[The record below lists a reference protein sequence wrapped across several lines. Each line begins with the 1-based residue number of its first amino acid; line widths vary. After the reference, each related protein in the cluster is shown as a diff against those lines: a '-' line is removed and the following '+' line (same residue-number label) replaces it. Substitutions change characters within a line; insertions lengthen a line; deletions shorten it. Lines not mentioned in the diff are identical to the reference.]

1 MELMNALRTRRS
13 VRNYS
18 SRQVDAE
25 TLQLLLEAA
34 VLAPSASNSQPW
46 AFGYI
51 RGAENLRDLS
61 DRSKALLLSRM
72 ATNPSLERM
81 RPRLEDPT
89 VNLLHGAPAL
99 VAIYATSAGSWAK
112 SDCAMAALQLM
123 LAAHSLGLG
132 TCWIGMVQALFESAG
147 LKAELGVPAEYAA
160 AGVIAVGYSEGELPP
175 TRGRNAPELVY
186 RK

>member
-1 MELMNALRTRRS
+1 MELIDALRTRRS
-13 VRNYS
+13 VRSYS
-18 SRQVDAE
+18 AKEVDE
-25 TLQLLLEAA
+25 STLEMLFEAA

-51 RGAENLRDLS
+51 RGAESLKALS

-99 VAIYATSAGSWAK
+99 VAIYTKATGSWART
-112 SDCAMAALQLM
+112 DCAMAALQLM
-123 LAAHSLGLG
+123 LAAHELGLG
-132 TCWIGMVQALFESAG
+132 TCWTGMVQALFESDE
-147 LKAELGVPAEYAA
+147 LKAELGVPAEYTAV
-160 AGVIAVGYSEGELPP
+160 GVIAVGYPESELPP
-175 TRGRNAPELVY
+175 SRGRNAPELLY